1 MSLASSTSEHSLA
14 AAPVLD
20 ATGDEPSLDWPNADY
35 TVSVAGAGGYW
46 QVQHHISGA
55 AGISEL
61 IKAGSAR
68 FAAEVRCP
76 RTLFSDLA
84 LSQHPT
90 MELRFDESMAR
101 EPVFVV
107 PGVVAV
113 ADCDLSTAEAAVIWR
128 RTGSHV
134 HVRRGMW
141 LVRGRAVKE
150 DLASSLLL
158 FKIDDGLEDH
168 EMSIGPYEDQDGNTR
183 LLISIPSAQQPRL
196 SQEAFIAQAWQTAL
210 AYLPSCEAFN
220 EPDHGDT
227 SNFFAA
233 ENSKPSSLAFLCG
246 MTVPSGILLEQQHG
260 CEACRCQALMR
271 SRHDGRVP

>member
-1 MSLASSTSEHSLA
+1 MSFASAAPEHTLA

-20 ATGDEPSLDWPNADY
+20 ATGDEPSLDWPDAEY
-35 TVSVAGAGGYW
+35 AVSVAGAGGHW
-46 QVQHHISGA
+46 QVQHRISGA
-55 AGISEL
+55 AGIAEL
-61 IKAGSAR
+61 IQAGSAM
-68 FAAEVRCP
+68 FAAEARCP

-90 MELRFDESMAR
+90 MELRFDESMTR

-107 PGVVAV
+107 PGIVAV
-113 ADCDLSTAEAAVIWR
+113 ADCDLSTAGAAVIWR
-128 RTGSHV
+128 RTGSTV
-134 HVRRGMW
+134 PIRRGMW

-183 LLISIPSAQQPRL
+183 LLLRIPNVQQPRL
-196 SQEAFIAQAWQTAL
+196 GQEAFIAQAWQTAL

-220 EPDHGDT
+220 LESDDDT
-227 SNFFAA
+227 SNFFSVELEAKLAGMALWYDGAQWDPVRAA
-233 ENSKPSSLAFLCG
+233 TRLRGMPLPS
-246 MTVPSGILLEQQHG
+246 PY
-260 CEACRCQALMR
+260 EAET
-271 SRHDGRVP
+271 